1 MGKITVNMVTTQLS
15 CSPDLDKT
23 IIISKQSDTT
33 LMSIEILK
41 RSQYLS
47 FMEGEGDSGK
57 LKRPSEDP
65 NQFTSL
71 LRSK

>member
-47 FMEGEGDSGK
+47 FMEGEGDSGE
-57 LKRPSEDP
+57 RG
-65 NQFTSL
+65 
-71 LRSK
+71 RGRGC